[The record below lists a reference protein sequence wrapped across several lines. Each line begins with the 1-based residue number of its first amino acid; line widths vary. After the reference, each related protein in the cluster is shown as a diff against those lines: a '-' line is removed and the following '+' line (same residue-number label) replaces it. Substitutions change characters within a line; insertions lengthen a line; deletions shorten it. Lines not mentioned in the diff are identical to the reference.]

1 MFGGIVNCATIASG
15 IVGACKRIELKVPL
29 IVRLEGNIYK
39 VFFSPLL
46 ISQQTLLQEPML
58 MQQSRSLKIQG
69 FPFKVQVTLMMLLKK
84 Q

>member
-29 IVRLEGNIYK
+29 IVRLEGNISK
-39 VFFSPLL
+39 VFFSSLL
-46 ISQQTLLQEPML
+46 IPKQTLLQEPML
-58 MQQSRSLKIQG
+58 MQQSRSLKIQD
-69 FPFKVQVTLMMLLKK
+69 FQFKVQVTLMMLLKK